1 MSDEVLPRDVKI
13 LYLILASMGVNAY
26 QDQVPLQLLDFA
38 HRYTTQVFQDALVY
52 ADYAGQSTGNQ
63 PAGMGFQT
71 APMSVE
77 DVKLAVSARVAH
89 QFKPTTPKDLIM
101 SLAAERNKRPL
112 PPVPSTYGL
121 RLPPEKHCLTG
132 QDRDVDE
139 DDDIVIAGYEK
150 VSAGG
155 ADDGEGNDGDED
167 DAKEEDA
174 EVADAEQ
181 KNEDVEMS

>member
-1 MSDEVLPRDVKI
+1 M
-13 LYLILASMGVNAY
+13 
-26 QDQVPLQLLDFA
+26 
-38 HRYTTQVFQDALVY
+38 
-52 ADYAGQSTGNQ
+52 
-63 PAGMGFQT
+63 
-71 APMSVE
+71 
-77 DVKLAVSARVAH
+77 
-89 QFKPTTPKDLIM
+89 
-101 SLAAERNKRPL
+101 
-112 PPVPSTYGL
+112 
-121 RLPPEKHCLTG
+121 TG

-174 EVADAEQ
+174 EMADAEQ